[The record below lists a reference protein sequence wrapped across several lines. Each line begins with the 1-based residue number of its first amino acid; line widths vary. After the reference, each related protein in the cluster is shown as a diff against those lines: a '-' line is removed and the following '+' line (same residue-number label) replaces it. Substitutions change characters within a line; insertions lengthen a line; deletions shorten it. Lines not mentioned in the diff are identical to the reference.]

1 MTISIIHFQK
11 KDFFYVCSKYNC
23 SGVRQADG
31 PVSPLKNKPSTKTIY
46 ISVSDGS
53 SLLDY
58 TYHDD
63 DDFRLAQRCGLVSLV
78 VF

>member
-31 PVSPLKNKPSTKTIY
+31 LSLPSKQAINEDHIY
-46 ISVSDGS
+46 
-53 SLLDY
+53 
-58 TYHDD
+58 
-63 DDFRLAQRCGLVSLV
+63 
-78 VF
+78 